1 MLIDELPQQLIIWIR
16 DNVSN
21 TGCKGVVLGMSG
33 GIDSSVVAVL
43 CKYAFPDNMLG
54 VIMPCYSNDTDREHA
69 RNVADKF
76 TIPVKTVNLDEV
88 YNTLTSAMSSGN
100 TDAERTRLAESNVK
114 PRLRMATLYYYA
126 NLFNY
131 AVVGAT
137 NKSEL
142 EIGYFTKHGDGG
154 VDLMPIAMLVKTQV
168 RQLAVY
174 LGIPPEIINKAPSA
188 GLWDGQTDE
197 KEMGLTYE
205 ELDRY
210 ILTGKGSASVK
221 ARIDMLSDRNR
232 HKKSLPIIPHFTIE

>member
-1 MLIDELPQQLIIWIR
+1 MLIDELPQQLIIWMR
-16 DNVSN
+16 DSVLN

-43 CKYAFPDNMLG
+43 CKYAFPDNILG

-69 RNVADKF
+69 QNVADKF

-88 YNTLTSAMSSGN
+88 YNTFKRAMSSGN
-100 TDAERTRLAESNVK
+100 TDAERAGLAESNIK

-142 EIGYFTKHGDGG
+142 EIGYFTKYGDGG
-154 VDLMPIAMLVKTQV
+154 VDLMPIAMLVKAQV
-168 RQLAVY
+168 RQLAIY
-174 LGIPPEIINKAPSA
+174 LGIPPEIINKMPSA
-188 GLWDGQTDE
+188 GLWDGQSDE
-197 KEMGLTYE
+197 NEMGLTYE
-205 ELDRY
+205 ELDY
-210 ILTGKGSASVK
+210 YVLTGEGSDTVK
-221 ARIDMLSDRNR
+221 ARIDMLSSRNR
-232 HKKSLPIIPHFTIE
+232 HKKSLPIIPPYTID

>member
-1 MLIDELPQQLIIWIR
+1 MLIDELPQQLIVWIR
-16 DNVSN
+16 DSVLN

-43 CKYAFPDNMLG
+43 CKYAFPDNILG
-54 VIMPCYSNDTDREHA
+54 IIMPCYSNDTDRENA
-69 RNVADKF
+69 QNVADKF

-88 YNTLTSAMSSGN
+88 YNMFKRAMSSGN
-100 TDAERTRLAESNVK
+100 TDMDRMRLAESNIK

-126 NLFNY
+126 NLLNY

-142 EIGYFTKHGDGG
+142 EIGYFTKYGDGG
-154 VDLMPIAMLVKTQV
+154 VDLMPIAMLIKAQV
-168 RQLAVY
+168 QQLAVY

-188 GLWDGQTDE
+188 GLWNGQTDE

-205 ELDRY
+205 ELDHY
-210 ILTGKGSASVK
+210 ILTGEGSDTVKG
-221 ARIDMLSDRNR
+221 RIDMLSGRNR
-232 HKKSLPIIPHFTIE
+232 HKKSLPIIPPFTIE